1 MAPEPPL
8 GWGATG
14 APNDG
19 FHQFYHG
26 LRRAAMR
33 TSVGMG
39 QTMRKA
45 LADISLSVDGKPRF
59 E

>member
-1 MAPEPPL
+1 
-8 GWGATG
+8 
-14 APNDG
+14 
-19 FHQFYHG
+19 
-26 LRRAAMR
+26 MR

-39 QTMRKA
+39 QAMRKA